1 MPRNHPDWIRAYM
14 SYASYSEAPSRFHY
28 WTAVSTMAG
37 ALRRRVWID
46 QKYFQWTPNMYIIFV
61 APPGIISKSTTAGI
75 GMKLLKQIDGIHF
88 GPNSVTWQKLV
99 ESLEDSTEEVL
110 DPVTG
115 ETHVMSCLSIASSEF
130 GTFLDPQDRAMVD
143 AMVDLWDGQ
152 IGTWEKATKTQGSS
166 SIEQPWVNV
175 IACTTPAWIAGN
187 FPEYMIGGGF
197 ASRCIFLYGDVKDK
211 LIAYPSKH
219 IPQDLHLLEKT
230 LVEDLESIS
239 SLFGEYHL
247 TEEATALGE
256 TWYLQHYADTQT
268 SSDSRAIGY
277 RARKQTHI
285 HKLAMVISAARRDD
299 LLVDATDLQEAI
311 DVVTGL
317 ESEMPKVFEL
327 IGRTEGARYTEA
339 VKDFVMRAG
348 SVDRPTLMRAL
359 TSIFSLKEIQ
369 DGVEACVAARYIIP
383 VQDGLRH
390 MYTWNPK
397 LTEETIIDDGSR
409 RCTYPL
415 HS

>member
-1 MPRNHPDWIRAYM
+1 MLRDNPDWIRAYM

-28 WTAVSTMAG
+28 WTAISTLAG

-46 QKYFQWTPNMYIIFV
+46 QKYFQWTPNMYVIFV
-61 APPGIISKSTTAGI
+61 APPGIISKSTTAAI

-99 ESLEDSTEEVL
+99 ESLEESMEEVV
-110 DPVTG
+110 DPGTG

-166 SIEQPWVNV
+166 CIEQPWVNV

-219 IPQDLHLLEKT
+219 IPTDLHLLEQS
-230 LVEDLESIS
+230 LVKDLETIS
-239 SLFGEYHL
+239 SMFGEYHL
-247 TEEATALGE
+247 TPEAELLGE
-256 TWYLQHYADTQT
+256 EWYEQHYSESQT

-285 HKLAMVISAARRDD
+285 HKLAMVIAAARRNE
-299 LLVDATDLQEAI
+299 LVIEKTDLSEAI
-311 DVVTGL
+311 EVVTGL
-317 ESEMPKVFEL
+317 EAEMPKVFEL

-339 VKDFVMRAG
+339 VKDMVMR
-348 SVDRPTLMRAL
+348 SNTIDRTVLMRAL

-369 DGVEACVAARYIIP
+369 DGIEACIAARYIIP
-383 VQDGLRH
+383 YQDEGRH
-390 MYTWNPK
+390 LYTWNPK
-397 LTEETIIDDGSR
+397 LTEDTIIDNGSR
-409 RCTYPL
+409 KCTYPL